1 MEKRLVGM
9 DGLYPALITPFDTR
23 GAVDTT
29 VLTDLMSR
37 NLAEGAAGFFV
48 GGSSAECFLLSHE
61 ERVLG
66 YQVAAAFRGRARL
79 IAHVG
84 ALSTQQAVQLGQEA
98 ARLGF
103 DALAATPP
111 FYFRH
116 SPAAIVGY
124 YRDLAAATGMPVML
138 YNYPANTGVAFD
150 FSLPLF
156 AELLRMPQMAGFKHT
171 NYDLRQLQQMLTI
184 NPRLVALNGYED
196 VLPGAVAL
204 GATGAIG
211 STFNCFLPFWKK
223 VFDDAVAGRVAQ
235 AQAGAAR
242 GAQLIAEISAGGL
255 IAAIKYVL
263 QKQGLAAGDPRK
275 PFLPL
280 DAAARERIDRA
291 LTELAP

>member
-1 MEKRLVGM
+1 MMEKQLTGM
-9 DGLYPALITPFDTR
+9 GGLYPALITPFDAS

-29 VLTDLMSR
+29 ELMTR

-48 GGSSAECFLLSHE
+48 GGSSAECFLLSAE
-61 ERVLG
+61 ERALG
-66 YQVAAAFRGRARL
+66 YRVAASFRGRARL

-84 ALSTQQAVQLGQEA
+84 ALSTAQAIWLGQEA

-116 SPAAIVGY
+116 SPQAICGY
-124 YRDLAAATGMPVML
+124 YRDLATATGLPVML

-150 FSLPLF
+150 FSHPLY
-156 AELLRMPQMAGFKHT
+156 ADLLRMPQMVGFKHT
-171 NYDLRQLQQMLTI
+171 NYDLGQLQQMLTI

-211 STFNCFLPFWKK
+211 STFNCFLPFWQQ
-223 VFDDAVAGRVAQ
+223 VFDDAVAGRAAQ
-235 AQAGAAR
+235 AQAAAAR
-242 GAQLIAEISAGGL
+242 GARLNAALAAEGL

-263 QKQGLAAGDPRK
+263 QQQGLAAGHPRK

-280 DAAARERIDRA
+280 DAAARARIDRA
-291 LTELAP
+291 LAQMPL